1 MKKSLIFFTVLLSFF
16 FVGCASQRDVFILDE
31 RLMILE
37 RQNQELQ
44 QQTSSLQR
52 QISKE
57 LERFGQTNQSAET
70 SLRTQYAG
78 MNADMEKMQQDLQL
92 LSGRL
97 DEISYKL
104 ERKPT
109 ATGDL
114 KKPDDIG
121 LQLAR
126 IDQRVTLIER
136 HLNMAPGASTPS
148 TPSTQGSAVPISPGT
163 TEPKQEA
170 TAEQMYNDGKQAFDD
185 GHMDKARQFFQ
196 QLLNTYPQ
204 SEHADNAQ
212 FWIGET
218 YYSEKWYE
226 KAILE
231 YQTVIE
237 KYATGNK
244 VAGAMLKQGMAFLQL
259 GDKANAR
266 LIWKALEKKFPSSNE
281 AKIATT
287 KLKET

>member
-1 MKKSLIFFTVLLSFF
+1 MKKSLIFLTVLLSFF
-16 FVGCASQRDVFILDE
+16 FAGCASQRDVFILDE

-44 QQTSSLQR
+44 QQTS
-52 QISKE
+52 KA
-57 LERFGQTNQSAET
+57 LERFGQTKQSAET
-70 SLRTQYAG
+70 NLRAQYAG

-97 DEISYKL
+97 DEIAYKL

-109 ATGDL
+109 AGGDL
-114 KKPDDIG
+114 KKPDDMA

-126 IDQRVTLIER
+126 IDQRITQIER
-136 HLNMAPGASTPS
+136 HLNMAPSASTPS
-148 TPSTQGSAVPISPGT
+148 APSAQGSAAPISPGT
-163 TEPKQEA
+163 TEAKQEA

-196 QLLNTYPQ
+196 QLLKTYPQ

-237 KYATGNK
+237 KYAAGNK

-281 AKIATT
+281 AKIATA